1 MEDLWISKMNVK
13 LVFLISFLLFSTLI
27 LVACGSSEGN
37 LAVGDTAPDFSL
49 TTAENRVVS
58 LNDFSGK
65 PVLMYF
71 HMALG

>member
-13 LVFLISFLLFSTLI
+13 IVFLIPFLLFSTLI
-27 LVACGSSEGN
+27 LVAYGSSEGT

-58 LNDFSGK
+58 LNDYSGK